1 MLQRMRALQASAA
14 AAVGRGGGRPRGAGG
29 RGAGGSLPD
38 DDEAGPPLQ
47 SDIESTH
54 IRMKVSDRGQCWYF
68 RCFSNTLSNSSW
80 CADNIYG
87 VVCMHYLFW
96 CSDCVTPS
104 PLSFCERRSIPPSAS

>member
-54 IRMKVSDRGQCWYF
+54 IRLKASDRGRRWNFC
-68 RCFSNTLSNSSW
+68 CLSNTL
-80 CADNIYG
+80 
-87 VVCMHYLFW
+87 
-96 CSDCVTPS
+96 
-104 PLSFCERRSIPPSAS
+104 